1 MKTIYIDTN
10 KLNQEFEHTLDEV
23 YMAHHYHQTH
33 IPKGLTGDL
42 QRVDLS
48 AVGRT
53 PVNGIPAGM
62 VQDGEGYHQV
72 GGGEV
77 SKNCMIIALL
87 IGAGIAIIVIT
98 MGLAW

>member
-77 SKNCMIIALL
+77 SSGCVVVALTGGVIIALL
-87 IGAGIAIIVIT
+87 ILAAG
-98 MGLAW
+98 L